1 MDDSLRDRIR
11 LDSVT
16 CVVDADPGIDLR
28 GLPAGPMLPK
38 TLIIH
43 ARWGGVAKC
52 RGIAV
57 LSVFG
62 GIVTAWSWFGVNQ
75 LGVGLH
81 SYGFTDSVTFW
92 LLVFVVSQLLIMGLG
107 LLPRRIWR
115 SQPSGARRSSATT
128 VNIAG

>member
-1 MDDSLRDRIR
+1 M
-11 LDSVT
+11 VK
-16 CVVDADPGIDLR
+16 G
-28 GLPAGPMLPK
+28 
-38 TLIIH
+38 
-43 ARWGGVAKC
+43 

-62 GIVTAWSWFGVNQ
+62 PIVTALSWFGVNQ

-115 SQPSGARRSSATT
+115 SPPSGARRSSATT